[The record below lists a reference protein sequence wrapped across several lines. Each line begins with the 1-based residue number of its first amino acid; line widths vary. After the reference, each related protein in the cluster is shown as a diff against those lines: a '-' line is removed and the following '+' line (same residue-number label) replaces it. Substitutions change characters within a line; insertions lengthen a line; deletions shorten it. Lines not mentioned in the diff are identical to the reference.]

1 MTGSFQLSLIAVN
14 DLLDGSQLLAIGIF
28 VETAEQR
35 QSIAHGESGGLEV
48 WLRKAPAGATEES
61 GLAKP
66 SVAAPQLAPLFSS
79 VPRLCDQRATSPA
92 AKRTSQ
98 VGTLTRFGGPTF

>member
-35 QSIAHGESGGLEV
+35 QSMAHGESGGLEV
-48 WLRKAPAGATEES
+48 WLRKAPLGRQRRV
-61 GLAKP
+61 GLP
-66 SVAAPQLAPLFSS
+66 SLRSLLRSLLRFSHPSHGSVTSAQRRQQPKEPVRLAL
-79 VPRLCDQRATSPA
+79 
-92 AKRTSQ
+92 
-98 VGTLTRFGGPTF
+98 